1 MAVQACGYER
11 KFAGQKMG
19 DFSKATMWKT
29 KNYTDVVKG
38 IAVPLSMFQILTID
52 DYYE

>member
-1 MAVQACGYER
+1 
-11 KFAGQKMG
+11 MG

-38 IAVPLSMFQILTID
+38 IAVPLNMSQIEIID
-52 DYYE
+52 EHYGNPDGMKRE